1 MGSCCQGDAPTPP
14 NPTATA
20 AAQTGTNVSTA
31 VANNMLNNMNQQ
43 TPGGS
48 LDYSNTG
55 SFSWTDP
62 STNQTYNIPLRT
74 VTQSLSPSNQNIY
87 NLNQQSQTNLAG
99 LAANQSG
106 VLQSLLGTPYDPN
119 RGQFNAYNYLQ
130 QNPDVAAAAKSAGSY
145 STTFDPQAYLN
156 AYGDVA
162 AAAQNATTAGTPGT
176 RSTTFDA
183 QAYLAA
189 YPDVAQ
195 VIANMGLDPATGALQ
210 HYQQF
215 GQAEGRDAGF
225 PIVGGTAGGT
235 VDPLAFA
242 QQHYNEFGKAEGRQ
256 GGFAFTPADPAAYA
270 AEHYRNTGMMEGRAS
285 GGQIA
290 PRAGDPNSLSGF
302 SLQDSYGNPND
313 KQLRDFDGGGAI
325 TRDYGPADGFSA
337 DRLRVENAMYER
349 MAPQLERDR
358 QRMEA
363 QLRDQGNLAGGE
375 AYGAQKE
382 LFNKQLTDTRL
393 GITAQGGQEQK
404 LLNDMAAQRAG
415 FQNAAQ
421 KQAFE
426 QSQGRATFANA
437 AQQQDFTQAGLR
449 AQFAN
454 TAQGQRMAMA
464 QAKLDAEN
472 NARKQFLSEQ
482 YAQRQAPINE
492 ISALMSG
499 SQVQQPTWANT
510 ASSQIPTTDYAGLV
524 NNRFSQDMA
533 NYQQSSQNF
542 NQIMGGIFGAVA
554 GLTMSDRREKNVG
567 PKLGTVFAAGPDGER
582 KLPIHEYKYKDDPAA
597 ISHVGPMAQDVEK
610 VDRGAVKTI
619 AGTKYIDMTRMGSIL
634 RDKKEARHGR

>member
-1 MGSCCQGDAPTPP
+1 MTWLFGSAPTPP
-14 NPTATA
+14 NPVATA
-20 AAQTGTNVSTA
+20 AGQTATNIGTAQANTA
-31 VANNMLNNMNQQ
+31 LNNMNQV
-43 TPGGS
+43 TPYGS
-48 LDYSNTG
+48 LTYDNTQAG
-55 SFSWTDP
+55 NYQFFDATTGNTWTIP
-62 STNQTYNIPLRT
+62 RWTATQT
-74 VTQSLSPSNQNIY
+74 LSPAQQNIA
-87 NLNQQSQTNLAG
+87 NLGQQSQTNLAG

-106 VLQSLLGTPYDPN
+106 MLQSLLGTP
-119 RGQFNAYNYLQ
+119 FN
-130 QNPDVAAAAKSAGSY
+130 P
-145 STTFDPQAYLN
+145 ST
-156 AYGDVA
+156 
-162 AAAQNATTAGTPGT
+162 GTPGNPGT
-176 RSTTFDA
+176 APRQSGVFDPG
-183 QAYLAA
+183 AYLSA

-195 VIANMGLDPATGALQ
+195 AAAD
-210 HYQQF
+210 Y
-215 GQAEGRDAGF
+215 
-225 PIVGGTAGGT
+225 GG
-235 VDPLAFA
+235 DPLAFA
-242 QQHYNEFGKAEGRQ
+242 QRHYQEFGNTEGRTA
-256 GGFAFTPADPAAYA
+256 GFPMIPGTPATP
-270 AEHYRNTGMMEGRAS
+270 GS
-285 GGQIA
+285 GPA
-290 PRAGDPNSLSGF
+290 PRAGDPNSLSGY
-302 SLQDSYGNPND
+302 SLTDSYGDPND
-313 KQLRDFDGGGAI
+313 RQLRDFDSGGAI
-325 TRDYGPADGFSA
+325 TRDYGPADNFSA
-337 DRLRVENAMYER
+337 DRLRVEQAMYER

-358 QRMEA
+358 ARMEA

-437 AQQQDFTQAGLR
+437 AQQQDFTQQGLR
-449 AQFAN
+449 AQFLN
-454 TAQGQRMAMA
+454 QTQGQRMAMA

-472 NARKQFLSEQ
+472 KARAQFLSEQ

-492 ISALMSG
+492 ITALMSG

-510 ASSQIPTTDYAGLV
+510 ASSQIPTTDYAGLT

-554 GLTMSDRREKNVG
+554 GLTRSDRREKDVG

-582 KLPIHEYKYKDDPAA
+582 KLPVHEYKYKDDPAA

-634 RDKKEARHGR
+634 RDKGGRRHA

>member
-31 VANNMLNNMNQQ
+31 VANNMLNNMNQV

-48 LDYSNTG
+48 LSYDNTG
-55 SFSWTDP
+55 NYSWVDP
-62 STNQTYNIPLRT
+62 STGQTLSTPLRT

-106 VLQSLLGTPYDPN
+106 LLQNLLSTP
-119 RGQFNAYNYLQ
+119 FN
-130 QNPDVAAAAKSAGSY
+130 P
-145 STTFDPQAYLN
+145 TT
-156 AYGDVA
+156 
-162 AAAQNATTAGTPGT
+162 GTPGSPGT
-176 RSTTFDA
+176 APSQSGIFNA
-183 QAYLAA
+183 QAYLSA

-195 VIANMGLDPATGALQ
+195 FAAQQGLDPIAFAQ
-210 HYQQF
+210 RHYQEF
-215 GQAEGRDAGF
+215 GNAEGRTAGF
-225 PIVGGTAGGT
+225 PMIPG
-235 VDPLAFA
+235 
-242 QQHYNEFGKAEGRQ
+242 
-256 GGFAFTPADPAAYA
+256 TPATP
-270 AEHYRNTGMMEGRAS
+270 GS
-285 GGQIA
+285 GPA

-302 SLQDSYGNPND
+302 SLTDSYGDPND
-313 KQLRDFDGGGAI
+313 KQLRDFDSGGAI

-337 DRLRVENAMYER
+337 DRLRVEQAMYER

-426 QSQGRATFANA
+426 QAQGKATFANA
-437 AQQQDFTQAGLR
+437 AQQQDFTQQGLR

-454 TAQGQRMAMA
+454 QTQGQRMAMA

-499 SQVQQPTWANT
+499 SQVQQPQWAQT
-510 ASSQIPTTDYAGLV
+510 SSSQIPTTDYAGLV

-542 NQIMGGIFGAVA
+542 NQIMGGIFGAVS
-554 GLTMSDRREKNVG
+554 GLTRSDKREKDVG
-567 PKLGTVFAAGPDGER
+567 PKLGTIFAAGPDGER

-597 ISHVGPMAQDVEK
+597 ISHIGPMAQDVEK

-634 RDKKEARHGR
+634 RDKGGRRHA

>member
-31 VANNMLNNMNQQ
+31 VANNMLNNMNQV

-145 STTFDPQAYLN
+145 STTFDPRAYLN
-156 AYGDVA
+156 
-162 AAAQNATTAGTPGT
+162 
-176 RSTTFDA
+176 
-183 QAYLAA
+183 A

-195 VIANMGLDPATGALQ
+195 YAANTGQ
-210 HYQQF
+210 
-215 GQAEGRDAGF
+215 
-225 PIVGGTAGGT
+225 
-235 VDPLAFA
+235 DPLAFA
-242 QQHYNEFGKAEGRQ
+242 QQHYNEFGKTEGRQ
-256 GGFAFTPADPAAYA
+256 GGFAFTPVDPAAYA

-285 GGQIA
+285 GGQVA

-302 SLQDSYGNPND
+302 SLTDSYGDPND
-313 KQLRDFDGGGAI
+313 KQLRDFDSGGAI

-382 LFNKQLTDTRL
+382 LFNKQLTDARL

-634 RDKKEARHGR
+634 RDKKEARRHG

>member
-1 MGSCCQGDAPTPP
+1 MTWLFGSAPTPP
-14 NPTATA
+14 NPVATA
-20 AAQTGTNVSTA
+20 AGQTATNIGTAQANTA
-31 VANNMLNNMNQQ
+31 LNNMNQV
-43 TPGGS
+43 TPYGS
-48 LDYSNTG
+48 LTYDNTQAG
-55 SFSWTDP
+55 NYQFLDATTGNTWTIP
-62 STNQTYNIPLRT
+62 RWTATQT
-74 VTQSLSPSNQNIY
+74 LSPTQQNIA
-87 NLNQQSQTNLAG
+87 NLGQQSQTNLAG

-106 VLQSLLGTPYDPN
+106 MLQGLLGSPYDPS
-119 RGQFNAYNYLQ
+119 RGQFDAARYLQ
-130 QNPDVAAAAKSAGSY
+130 ANPDVYAAWQAANKPAVAAVAGTPGTPGTPA
-145 STTFDPQAYLN
+145 STTFDPQLYL
-156 AYGDVA
+156 
-162 AAAQNATTAGTPGT
+162 Q
-176 RSTTFDA
+176 
-183 QAYLAA
+183 A

-195 VIANMGLDPATGALQ
+195 AAANMGMDPTQAAIQ
-210 HYQQF
+210 HYQLY
-215 GQAEGRDAGF
+215 GQAEGR
-225 PIVGGTAGGT
+225 T
-235 VDPLAFA
+235 
-242 QQHYNEFGKAEGRQ
+242 
-256 GGFAFTPADPAAYA
+256 GGFAPGTPGTEGTPGTPGSEAVNVDPFTFAAN
-270 AEHYRNTGMMEGRAS
+270 HYRTQGMLEGRGS

-302 SLQDSYGNPND
+302 SLTDSYGDPND
-313 KQLRDFDGGGAI
+313 RQLRNFDSGGAI

-426 QSQGRATFANA
+426 QAQGKATFANA

-454 TAQGQRMAMA
+454 TAVGQQMAAKQA
-464 QAKLDAEN
+464 QLDAEN

-510 ASSQIPTTDYAGLV
+510 TASQIPTTDYA
-524 NNRFSQDMA
+524 
-533 NYQQSSQNF
+533 
-542 NQIMGGIFGAVA
+542 
-554 GLTMSDRREKNVG
+554 
-567 PKLGTVFAAGPDGER
+567 
-582 KLPIHEYKYKDDPAA
+582 
-597 ISHVGPMAQDVEK
+597 
-610 VDRGAVKTI
+610 
-619 AGTKYIDMTRMGSIL
+619 
-634 RDKKEARHGR
+634 

>member
-1 MGSCCQGDAPTPP
+1 MSFLKPDPPAPP

-31 VANNMLNNMNQQ
+31 VANNMLNNMNQV
-43 TPGGS
+43 TPQGS
-48 LDYSNTG
+48 LSYSNTG

-62 STNQTYNIPLRT
+62 STGQTYNIPLRT
-74 VTQSLSPSNQNIY
+74 ATQSLSPAQQNIFS
-87 NLNQQSQTNLAG
+87 LGQQSQTNLAG

-106 VLQSLLGTPYDPN
+106 LLQSLLGTP
-119 RGQFNAYNYLQ
+119 FN
-130 QNPDVAAAAKSAGSY
+130 P
-145 STTFDPQAYLN
+145 TTGTPA
-156 AYGDVA
+156 
-162 AAAQNATTAGTPGT
+162 TPGT
-176 RSTTFDA
+176 APRQSGVFDPS
-183 QAYLAA
+183 AYLAA
-189 YPDVAQ
+189 YPDVA
-195 VIANMGLDPATGALQ
+195 
-210 HYQQF
+210 
-215 GQAEGRDAGF
+215 RDAAAY
-225 PIVGGTAGGT
+225 GG
-235 VDPLAFA
+235 DPLAFA
-242 QQHYNEFGKAEGRQ
+242 QRHYQEFGNAEGRTA
-256 GGFAFTPADPAAYA
+256 GFPMIPGTPGTP
-270 AEHYRNTGMMEGRAS
+270 GS
-285 GGQIA
+285 GPA

-302 SLQDSYGNPND
+302 SLTDSYGDPND
-313 KQLRDFDGGGAI
+313 RQLRDFDSGGAI

-426 QSQGRATFANA
+426 QAQGRATFANA
-437 AQQQDFTQAGLR
+437 AQQQDFTQQGLR

-454 TAQGQRMAMA
+454 TAQGQRMAMQ
-464 QAKLDAEN
+464 QAKLDADN
-472 NARKQFLSEQ
+472 NARKQWLSEQ
-482 YAQRQAPINE
+482 YQQRNQPINE

-499 SQVQQPTWANT
+499 SQVAQPQWAQT
-510 ASSQIPTTDYAGLV
+510 QSSQIPTTDYAGLV

-542 NQIMGGIFGAVA
+542 NQIMGGIFGAVS
-554 GLTMSDRREKNVG
+554 GLTRSDRREKDVG
-567 PKLGTVFAAGPDGER
+567 PKLGTIFAAGPDGER
-582 KLPIHEYKYKDDPAA
+582 KLPIHEYRYKDDPAA

>member
-31 VANNMLNNMNQQ
+31 VANNMLNNMNQV

-48 LDYSNTG
+48 LSFNNTG
-55 SFSWTDP
+55 SFGWTDP
-62 STNQTYNIPLRT
+62 STGQTYNIPLRT
-74 VTQSLSPSNQNIY
+74 VTQSL
-87 NLNQQSQTNLAG
+87 LNPTQ
-99 LAANQSG
+99 
-106 VLQSLLGTPYDPN
+106 
-119 RGQFNAYNYLQ
+119 YLQ
-130 QNPDVAAAAKSAGSY
+130 NNPDVLQAARDQG
-145 STTFDPQAYLN
+145 TDPN
-156 AYGDVA
+156 
-162 AAAQNATTAGTPGT
+162 T
-176 RSTTFDA
+176 
-183 QAYLAA
+183 
-189 YPDVAQ
+189 
-195 VIANMGLDPATGALQ
+195 
-210 HYQQF
+210 
-215 GQAEGRDAGF
+215 
-225 PIVGGTAGGT
+225 
-235 VDPLAFA
+235 FA
-242 QQHYNEFGKAEGRQ
+242 QQHYDQFGRFEGRPGTSSMETLNQ
-256 GGFAFTPADPAAYA
+256 NDQSKLNLAQMANQQSGALKNLLGQPM
-270 AEHYRNTGMMEGRAS
+270 NTS
-285 GGQIA
+285 GA
-290 PRAGDPNSLSGF
+290 PQAGDPNSLTGF
-302 SLQDSYGNPND
+302 SLTDTYGNPND
-313 KQLRDFDGGGAI
+313 TQMRGFGNAGAI

-337 DRLRVENAMYER
+337 DRLRVEQAMYER

-393 GITAQGGQEQK
+393 GITEKGGQEQK

-426 QSQGRATFANA
+426 QEQGRATFYNA

-449 AQFAN
+449 AQFKN
-454 TAQGQRMAMA
+454 TAQGQRMAMQ
-464 QAKLDAEN
+464 QAKLDADN
-472 NARKQFLSEQ
+472 NARKQWLSEQ
-482 YAQRQAPINE
+482 YQQRNQPINE

-499 SQVQQPTWANT
+499 SQVSQPTWAQT
-510 ASSQIPTTDYAGLV
+510 QSSQIPTTDYAGLV

-582 KLPIHEYKYKDDPAA
+582 KLPIHEYNYKDDPAA

-634 RDKKEARHGR
+634 RDKKEARRHG

>member
-1 MGSCCQGDAPTPP
+1 MTWLFGSAPTPP
-14 NPTATA
+14 NPVATA
-20 AAQTGTNVSTA
+20 AGQTATNIGTAQANTA
-31 VANNMLNNMNQQ
+31 LNNMNQV
-43 TPGGS
+43 TPYGS
-48 LDYSNTG
+48 LTYDNTQAG
-55 SFSWTDP
+55 NYQFLDATTGNTWTIP
-62 STNQTYNIPLRT
+62 RWTATQT
-74 VTQSLSPSNQNIY
+74 LSPAQQNIA
-87 NLNQQSQTNLAG
+87 NLGQQTQTNLG
-99 LAANQSG
+99 QLASNQSSM
-106 VLQSLLGTPYDPN
+106 LQGLLGSPYDPS
-119 RGQFNAYNYLQ
+119 RGQFDAQRYLQ
-130 QNPDVAAAAKSAGSY
+130 QNPDVMAAAQAARN
-145 STTFDPQAYLN
+145 TTFDP
-156 AYGDVA
+156 
-162 AAAQNATTAGTPGT
+162 
-176 RSTTFDA
+176 

-195 VIANMGLDPATGALQ
+195 YAANTGQDPIAFARQ
-210 HYQQF
+210 HYQEF
-215 GQAEGRDAGF
+215 GQNEGRTEGF
-225 PIVGGTAGGT
+225 GH
-235 VDPLAFA
+235 VDP
-242 QQHYNEFGKAEGRQ
+242 AE
-256 GGFAFTPADPAAYA
+256 YA
-270 AEHYRNTGMMEGRAS
+270 ANHYRTQGMLEGRAS
-285 GGQIA
+285 GGPIA
-290 PRAGDPNSLSGF
+290 PRAGDPNSLSGY
-302 SLQDSYGNPND
+302 SLTDSYGDPND
-313 KQLRDFDGGGAI
+313 KQLRDFDSGGAI

-337 DRLRVENAMYER
+337 DRLRVEQAMYER

-358 QRMEA
+358 QRMAA

-375 AYGAQKE
+375 AYGAENE
-382 LFNKQLTDTRL
+382 LFNKKLTDARL

-437 AQQQDFTQAGLR
+437 AQQQDFTQQGLR
-449 AQFAN
+449 AQFLN
-454 TAQGQRMAMA
+454 QAQGQRMAMA

-472 NARKQFLSEQ
+472 KARAQFLSEQ

-492 ISALMSG
+492 ITALMSG

-510 ASSQIPTTDYAGLV
+510 ASSQIPTTDYAGLT

-542 NQIMGGIFGAVA
+542 NQIMGGIFGAVS
-554 GLTMSDRREKNVG
+554 GLTRSDRREKDVG
-567 PKLGTVFAAGPDGER
+567 PKLGTIFAAGPDGER
-582 KLPIHEYKYKDDPAA
+582 PLPIHEYKYKDDPAA

>member
-1 MGSCCQGDAPTPP
+1 MTWLFGSAPTPP
-14 NPTATA
+14 NPVATA
-20 AAQTGTNVSTA
+20 AGQTATNIGTAQANTA
-31 VANNMLNNMNQQ
+31 LNNMNQV
-43 TPGGS
+43 TPYGS
-48 LDYSNTG
+48 LTYDNTQAG
-55 SFSWTDP
+55 NYQFLDATTGNTWTIP
-62 STNQTYNIPLRT
+62 RWTATQT
-74 VTQSLSPSNQNIY
+74 LSPTQQNIA
-87 NLNQQSQTNLAG
+87 NLGQQSQTNLAG

-106 VLQSLLGTPYDPN
+106 MLQSLLGTPYDPS
-119 RGQFNAYNYLQ
+119 RGQFDAARYLS

-145 STTFDPQAYLN
+145 STTFDPRAYLN
-156 AYGDVA
+156 
-162 AAAQNATTAGTPGT
+162 
-176 RSTTFDA
+176 
-183 QAYLAA
+183 A

-195 VIANMGLDPATGALQ
+195 YAANTGQ
-210 HYQQF
+210 
-215 GQAEGRDAGF
+215 
-225 PIVGGTAGGT
+225 
-235 VDPLAFA
+235 DPLAFA

-256 GGFAFTPADPAAYA
+256 GGFAFTPVDPAAYA
-270 AEHYRNTGMMEGRAS
+270 AEHYRNSGLMEGRAS

-302 SLQDSYGNPND
+302 NLEDSYGDPND
-313 KQLRDFDGGGAI
+313 RQLRDFDSGGAI

-358 QRMEA
+358 ARMEA

-449 AQFAN
+449 AQFLN
-454 TAQGQRMAMA
+454 QTQGQRMAMA

-510 ASSQIPTTDYAGLV
+510 TASQIPTTDYAGLT

-542 NQIMGGIFGAVA
+542 NQIMGGIFGAVS
-554 GLTMSDRREKNVG
+554 GLTRSDKREKDVG

-597 ISHVGPMAQDVEK
+597 VSHVGPMAQDVEK

-634 RDKKEARHGR
+634 RDKGGRRHA

>member
-31 VANNMLNNMNQQ
+31 VANNMLNNMNQV

-48 LDYSNTG
+48 LTFSNTG
-55 SFSWTDP
+55 TYSWTDP
-62 STNQTYNIPLRT
+62 STGQTYNLPTRT
-74 VTQSLSPSNQNIY
+74 ATQSL
-87 NLNQQSQTNLAG
+87 
-99 LAANQSG
+99 
-106 VLQSLLGTPYDPN
+106 
-119 RGQFNAYNYLQ
+119 FNPTQYLQ
-130 QNPDVAAAAKSAGSY
+130 Q
-145 STTFDPQAYLN
+145 
-156 AYGDVA
+156 
-162 AAAQNATTAGTPGT
+162 
-176 RSTTFDA
+176 
-183 QAYLAA
+183 
-189 YPDVAQ
+189 YPDVMQGARDTG
-195 VIANMGLDPATGALQ
+195 IDPNT
-210 HYQQF
+210 
-215 GQAEGRDAGF
+215 
-225 PIVGGTAGGT
+225 
-235 VDPLAFA
+235 FA
-242 QQHYNEFGKAEGRQ
+242 QQHYDTYGRFEGR
-256 GGFAFTPADPAAYA
+256 
-270 AEHYRNTGMMEGRAS
+270 S
-285 GGQIA
+285 GGSTMDAFGQNEQSKLNLAQMANQQSGALKNMLSQPLNTSGA
-290 PRAGDPNSLSGF
+290 PQAGDPNSLNGF
-302 SLQDSYGNPND
+302 TIDNSYGDPND
-313 KQLRDFDGGGAI
+313 RQLRDFDSGGAI

-426 QSQGRATFANA
+426 QSQGKATFANA
-437 AQQQDFTQAGLR
+437 AQQQDFTQQGLR
-449 AQFAN
+449 AQFKN
-454 TAQGQRMAMA
+454 TAEGQKMAMA
-464 QAKLDAEN
+464 QAKLDAN
-472 NARKQFLSEQ
+472 NSARKQWLAEQ
-482 YAQRQAPINE
+482 YAQRNQPINE
-492 ISALMSG
+492 IAALMSG
-499 SQVQQPTWANT
+499 GQVSQPQWAST
-510 ASSQIPTTDYAGLV
+510 QSSQIPTTDYAGLV

-542 NQIMGGIFGAVA
+542 NQIMGGIFGAVS
-554 GLTMSDRREKNVG
+554 GLTRSDRREKDVG

-597 ISHVGPMAQDVEK
+597 ISHIGPMAQDVEK

-619 AGTKYIDMTRMGSIL
+619 SGTKYIDMTRMGSIL
-634 RDKKEARHGR
+634 RDKGGRRHA